1 MQFALLIF
9 AIGTYS
15 ESICISCPEKEGG
28 HDVLKIRSPLFLL
41 ECCEPK
47 FLEWGNRYISY
58 LFFEQ
63 VNLQCNGFLFS
74 VFQNW
79 STTAAQKKFENK
91 QTEIN
96 HIAQSLSM
104 FIFGL

>member
-28 HDVLKIRSPLFLL
+28 YDVLKIRSPLFLL
-41 ECCEPK
+41 ECEPK
-47 FLEWGNRYISY
+47 FLEEWGNRYSS

-63 VNLQCNGFLFS
+63 VNLQRNGFFIFS
-74 VFQNW
+74 FPKLEHQ
-79 STTAAQKKFENK
+79 TTAQKKFENK

-96 HIAQSLSM
+96 HIAQSLSI
-104 FIFGL
+104 FIFG